1 MENKSRSKFPILTK
15 ISIGWLFL
23 APIIGIPIYV
33 NYKSSDIGGS
43 LFPEFYFIGIFI
55 ALVLYW
61 LPGIFLTARRRWC
74 WDIAV
79 FLLSTYAICI
89 LIFCIGSYQHFIQFW
104 EIEKDNVLVYA
115 SCFGGALLPLILILL
130 DSKNYYRMVRQ
141 RNLAKEDEKD
151 PSELPQR
158 RRL

>member
-1 MENKSRSKFPILTK
+1 MDDKQKENTFKSRFPVITK
-15 ISIGWLFL
+15 IAIGWLFL

-33 NYKSSDIGGS
+33 VCASSDIGGS

-61 LPGIFLTARRRWC
+61 LPGIFLSARRRWC
-74 WDIAV
+74 WGIAV
-79 FLLSTYAICI
+79 FLLSTYVIGI

-115 SCFGGALLPLILILL
+115 SCFGSALLPLILVLL
-130 DSKNYYRMVRQ
+130 DRRNYFKMIHERA
-141 RNLAKEDEKD
+141 LARLEEDED
-151 PSELPQR
+151 NQ
-158 RRL
+158 

>member
-1 MENKSRSKFPILTK
+1 MENNKRENKSRSKFPILTK

-23 APIIGIPIYV
+23 APIIGFTIYV

-79 FLLSTYAICI
+79 FLLSTYAIGI

-115 SCFGGALLPLILILL
+115 SCFGSALLPLILVLL
-130 DSKNYYRMVRQ
+130 DRRNYFKMIHERA
-141 RNLAKEDEKD
+141 LARLEEDED
-151 PSELPQR
+151 NQ
-158 RRL
+158 